1 MFASYAAG
9 IFLLGFMW
17 VVTALVGAD
26 LLVGGVRM
34 ARRQRDREVP
44 GADGRLLAYV
54 GVLTALLTYVLTA
67 FRTWSN
73 VRYFALLY
81 PLVVLLAFAALLR
94 LRAGTRIRV
103 PVLALVAVLFAVATF
118 RSVDPVSRL
127 VYGTFDVGER
137 SMYRMASVTGEF
149 DGPGRDELVYNLEFT
164 GFAEVQNALYRR
176 LRPTAGTMVVTS
188 RTVRWNIWAPLD
200 GVTFRRSLAHRN
212 TFSPRYEDDLT
223 LAAMTSRP
231 PELWFLEFSN
241 HGYHDT
247 ALAALDAEYRDD
259 AIVRVRARGHVLRAH
274 HLVRREAQV
283 LP

>member
-1 MFASYAAG
+1 VSYAAG
-9 IFLLGFMW
+9 IFVVGFMW
-17 VVTALVGAD
+17 VATAVLGAD

-34 ARRQRDREVP
+34 ARRQPDREVP
-44 GADGRLLAYV
+44 GADRRLLAYV
-54 GVLTALLTYVLTA
+54 GVLTALLTWVLTA

-73 VRYFALLY
+73 LRYFALLY
-81 PLVVLLAFAALLR
+81 PLVMLLAYAALLR
-94 LRAGTRIRV
+94 MRAAPRV
-103 PVLALVAVLFAVATF
+103 RVAVLALVVVLFAVGTF

-127 VYGTFDVGER
+127 VYGTFDIGDR
-137 SMYRMASVTGEF
+137 SMYRMASITGEF

-164 GFAEVQNALYRR
+164 GFAEVQNALFRR
-176 LRPTAGTMVVTS
+176 LRPTGETMVATS

-200 GVTFRRSLAHRN
+200 AVTFRRSLAGRN
-212 TFSPRYEDDLT
+212 TFTPRYEDDLT
-223 LAAMTSRP
+223 LAAMKSRP

-247 ALAALDAEYRDD
+247 ALATLDAAYRED
-259 AIVRVRARGHVLRAH
+259 AILRVRARGHVLRAH